1 VREKVQDEPTQ
12 RLLDIMETS
21 ALRVAEAVRQIMACS
36 RGTSGHKTQVA
47 SRRLLDD
54 VIEKVRGS
62 LSPDVPLEVSVGSD
76 LFPVKGNL
84 DHLKEALL
92 NICANAREAMPDGGM
107 LKVTAEN
114 CLLDRPFADSLPE
127 LRPGA
132 YIRIQ
137 VSDTGRGI
145 PPGNLNKVFD
155 PFFTTKPFGL
165 SRGLGLSVALG
176 MVRSHDGG
184 IQIRSEL
191 GRGTTV
197 TVYLPAIPVVVPPL
211 TAAAPGPT
219 RKASG
224 KAILLVDD
232 DPEVRAITKTVLE
245 LLGHRVITA
254 DSGELGLAEFVR
266 YRPAVRA
273 VVTDTAMPGMGGVSL
288 VRTLREMAPE
298 VPIIS
303 ATGSGEEEKI
313 TELKR
318 LGVSRVLQKPY
329 LVSQLVS
336 ALEAILGESAP

>member
-1 VREKVQDEPTQ
+1 
-12 RLLDIMETS
+12 
-21 ALRVAEAVRQIMACS
+21 
-36 RGTSGHKTQVA
+36 
-47 SRRLLDD
+47 
-54 VIEKVRGS
+54 
-62 LSPDVPLEVSVGSD
+62 
-76 LFPVKGNL
+76 
-84 DHLKEALL
+84 
-92 NICANAREAMPDGGM
+92 
-107 LKVTAEN
+107 
-114 CLLDRPFADSLPE
+114 
-127 LRPGA
+127 
-132 YIRIQ
+132 
-137 VSDTGRGI
+137 
-145 PPGNLNKVFD
+145 
-155 PFFTTKPFGL
+155 
-165 SRGLGLSVALG
+165 